1 MVNGRKAKKGRRY
14 ASVAKLEKS
23 FAKEAA
29 WADVRYGPHVAR
41 LTKPGRPKK
50 GTKTEATQ
58 PHSVRVADR
67 VWRSLQKKAR
77 ARGLSTNAA
86 LQVAAM
92 EWVAK
97 ER

>member
-1 MVNGRKAKKGRRY
+1 
-14 ASVAKLEKS
+14 
-23 FAKEAA
+23 
-29 WADVRYGPHVAR
+29 
-41 LTKPGRPKK
+41 
-50 GTKTEATQ
+50 
-58 PHSVRVADR
+58 VRVADR

>member
-1 MVNGRKAKKGRRY
+1 MKTKAKKEY
-14 ASVAKLEKS
+14 ASIAELEKS
-23 FAKEAA
+23 FATEAA
-29 WADVRYGPHVAR
+29 WADARYGPHVAR

-50 GTKTEATQ
+50 GTKTEVTQ

>member
-1 MVNGRKAKKGRRY
+1 MVSGRNSKKGRRF
-14 ASVAKLEKS
+14 ASVAELEKN

-29 WADVRYGPHVAR
+29 WADARYGPNVAR

-50 GTKTEATQ
+50 GTRTETTQ

>member
-1 MVNGRKAKKGRRY
+1 MMKKTKGEY
-14 ASVAKLEKS
+14 ARIADLEKD

-29 WADVRYGPHVAR
+29 WADARYGPHVPR

-50 GTKTEATQ
+50 GTKIEATQ
-58 PHSVRVADR
+58 PHSVRVPDR
-67 VWRSLQKKAR
+67 VWRSLQKKAKEH
-77 ARGLSTNAA
+77 GLSTNAA

-97 ER
+97 EK